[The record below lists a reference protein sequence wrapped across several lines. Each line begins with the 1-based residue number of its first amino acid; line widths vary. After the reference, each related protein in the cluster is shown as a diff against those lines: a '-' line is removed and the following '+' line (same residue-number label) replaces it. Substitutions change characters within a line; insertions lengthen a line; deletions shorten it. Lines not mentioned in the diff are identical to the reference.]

1 VPAHLKAVSGS
12 VGAPQLICL
21 ASAPGRFAFF
31 GSQNVMIM
39 VWLSAATGADV
50 ELLATAIRPNL
61 KLYPRGQSHIHLVK
75 NGAGMPTAEARA
87 GFAAQMA
94 QYDRQ
99 LACVAV
105 ALLGR
110 GFWASALQGAITG
123 MRMLAPRSFEMRTH
137 SDLEDIVEWLPD
149 AHGERTGVFLDPAEL
164 LAAMNQALLAGSG
177 APTRAAETSG

>member
-1 VPAHLKAVSGS
+1 
-12 VGAPQLICL
+12 
-21 ASAPGRFAFF
+21 
-31 GSQNVMIM
+31 MIF

-50 ELLATAIRPNL
+50 ELLAKGIGPNL
-61 KLYPRGQSHIHLVK
+61 KLYPRGQSHIHVVK
-75 NGAGMPTAEARA
+75 SGIGLPTPEARA
-87 GFAAQMA
+87 RFAALME

-137 SDLEDIVEWLPD
+137 SDLEAIVEWLPD
-149 AHGERTGVFLDPAEL
+149 AHGKRTGVFLEPVEL
-164 LAAMNQALLAGSG
+164 LAAVKQAFLDGSA
-177 APTRAAETSG
+177 APTRVAKTGVVP